1 MAQYTYMDNEVVMD
15 LLKQK
20 IRSEGRVIGTEILK
34 VDSFLNHQVDPHLM
48 QSIGREFASL
58 FADQGITKVITIES
72 SGIAPA
78 IFTGLFLDVPVI
90 FAKKTESRN
99 LDTETYHA
107 AVHSFTR
114 GTEYIIRVSK
124 RYLSADDTIL
134 FIDDF
139 LACGRALQGLLD
151 IAGQAGA
158 KVAGAGIVIEKGF
171 QDGGSLIRNM
181 GIRVESLAIIKEMSE
196 EGSSIT
202 FSDDAK

>member
-1 MAQYTYMDNEVVMD
+1 MD
-15 LLKQK
+15 LLKKK
-20 IRSEGRVIGTEILK
+20 ILSEGRVIGSDILK
-34 VDSFLNHQVDPHLM
+34 VDSFLNHQVDPSLM
-48 QSIGREFASL
+48 QAIGAEFASI
-58 FADQGITKVITIES
+58 FAGQGITKVVTIES

-78 IFTGLFLDVPVI
+78 VFAGLNLGVPVI

-114 GTEYIIRVSK
+114 GGEYIIRVSK
-124 RYLSADDTIL
+124 RYLSSEDTVL

-139 LACGRALQGLLD
+139 LARGRALLGLLE

-158 KVAGAGIVIEKGF
+158 RVAGAGVVIEKGF

-181 GIRVESLAIIKEMSE
+181 GIRVESLAIIQEMSE
-196 EGSSIT
+196 EGLIT
-202 FSDDAK
+202 FADKTTLSNT

>member
-1 MAQYTYMDNEVVMD
+1 MD

-20 IRSEGRVIGTEILK
+20 ILSEGRVIGTEILK
-34 VDSFLNHQVDPHLM
+34 VDSFLNHQVEPDLM
-48 QSIGREFASL
+48 KAIGVEFASI
-58 FADQGITKVITIES
+58 FADQGITKVMTIES

-78 IFTGLFLDVPVI
+78 VFTGLELGVPVI

-114 GTEYIIRVSK
+114 GGEYIIRVNK
-124 RYLSADDTIL
+124 RYLSAEDTVL

-139 LACGRALQGLLD
+139 LARGRALLGLLE

-158 KVAGAGIVIEKGF
+158 KVAGAGVVIEKGF

-181 GIRVESLAIIKEMSE
+181 GIRVESLAIIKDMSE
-196 EGSSIT
+196 EGSVIT
-202 FSDDAK
+202 FEEETKQVTHMEEEVE

>member
-1 MAQYTYMDNEVVMD
+1 MD
-15 LLKQK
+15 LLKKK
-20 IRSEGRVIGTEILK
+20 ILSEGRVIGSEILK
-34 VDSFLNHQVDPHLM
+34 VDSFLNHQVDPSLM
-48 QSIGREFASL
+48 QAIGAEFASI
-58 FADQGITKVITIES
+58 FAGQGITKVVTIES

-78 IFTGLFLDVPVI
+78 IFAGLNLGVPVI

-114 GTEYIIRVSK
+114 GGEYIIRVSK
-124 RYLSADDTIL
+124 RYLSSEDTVL

-139 LACGRALQGLLD
+139 LARGRALLGLLE

-158 KVAGAGIVIEKGF
+158 RVAGAGVVIEKGF

-196 EGSSIT
+196 EGLIT
-202 FSDDAK
+202 FADKTTIPTHMKEEEK

>member
-1 MAQYTYMDNEVVMD
+1 MD

-20 IRSEGRVIGTEILK
+20 IRSKGRVIGTEILK
-34 VDSFLNHQVDPHLM
+34 VDSFLNHQVDPFLM
-48 QSIGREFASL
+48 QAIGAEFASI
-58 FADQGITKVITIES
+58 FADQGITKVVTIES

-78 IFTGLFLDVPVI
+78 LFTGLMLNVPVI

-114 GTEYIIRVSK
+114 GGEYIIRVSK
-124 RYLSADDTIL
+124 KYLTADDTVL

-139 LACGRALQGLLD
+139 LARGRALLGLLE
-151 IAGQAGA
+151 IAVQAGA
-158 KVAGAGIVIEKGF
+158 RVAGAGVVIEKGF
-171 QDGGSLIRNM
+171 QEGGSLIRNM

-196 EGSSIT
+196 EGSMIT
-202 FSDDAK
+202 FEDATERPTNMEEEET

>member
-1 MAQYTYMDNEVVMD
+1 MD
-15 LLKQK
+15 LLKHK
-20 IRSEGRVIGTEILK
+20 ISSEGRVIGTDILK
-34 VDSFLNHQVDPHLM
+34 VDSFLNHQVDPDLM
-48 QSIGREFASL
+48 KAIGEEFAL
-58 FADQGITKVITIES
+58 IFEGQGITKVLTIES

-78 IFTGLFLDVPVI
+78 LFTGLLLQVPVV
-90 FAKKTESRN
+90 FAKKTASRN

-114 GTEYIIRVSK
+114 GGEYIIRVSK
-124 RYLSADDTIL
+124 RYLTSEDTVL

-139 LACGRALQGLLD
+139 LARGRALLGLLE

-158 KVAGAGIVIEKGF
+158 RVAGAGVVIEKGF

-196 EGSSIT
+196 EGLIT
-202 FSDDAK
+202 FTDKTTCPTHMKEEEK

>member
-1 MAQYTYMDNEVVMD
+1 MD

-20 IRSEGRVIGTEILK
+20 ILSEGRVIGTEILK
-34 VDSFLNHQVDPHLM
+34 VDSFLNHQVDPALM
-48 QSIGREFASL
+48 KAIGVEFASI
-58 FADQGITKVITIES
+58 FANQGITKVVTIES

-78 IFTGLFLDVPVI
+78 VFTGLELGVPVI
-90 FAKKTESRN
+90 FAKKTASRN

-114 GTEYIIRVSK
+114 GAEYIIRVSK
-124 RYLSADDTIL
+124 RYLSAEDTVL

-139 LACGRALQGLLD
+139 LARGRALLGLLE

-158 KVAGAGIVIEKGF
+158 KVAGAGVVIEKGF

-181 GIRVESLAIIKEMSE
+181 GIRVESLAIIKDMSE
-196 EGSSIT
+196 EGSVIT
-202 FSDDAK
+202 FEEETKQVTHMEEEVE